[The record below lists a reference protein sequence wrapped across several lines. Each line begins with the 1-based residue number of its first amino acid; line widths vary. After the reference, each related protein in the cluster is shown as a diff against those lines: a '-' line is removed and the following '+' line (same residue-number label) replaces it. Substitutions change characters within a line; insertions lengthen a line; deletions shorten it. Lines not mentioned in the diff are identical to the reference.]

1 MLLDRREWIVVSAE
15 IKQQGYNP
23 LTQPDRLTGGKAP
36 PVELT
41 LGRFMAALP
50 ARHLLRYAGALIA
63 RGLEVVAKFGLYV
76 LAARRMGGYQAGLFF
91 LCLTWV
97 NLVSTGARLGLE
109 RATSR
114 HVAAELA
121 IGDGSAARRTVLT
134 GVAWTALASL
144 FAGVLTWMLASPA
157 SLLLFHQPDLTEPL
171 RLAAL
176 ILPPQSIAFTLGF
189 TLIGLGRGVA
199 GQMVQSAI
207 PPFLSLLALLAGL
220 NQADTVL
227 TAYAA
232 SYAVCCCL
240 GFGLVAYEWRRAFAN
255 MSATHADNPEP
266 LPSLWATARPFLVIE
281 LVQSALLSLPVL
293 VLGVFA
299 NAVAVSAFSIANRVT
314 MMINTILLSLA
325 MIAAPGFARHHRL
338 GEFTELRRVDRQ
350 TRLLAIMVCT
360 PLIAAMLI
368 VPHTLLSLLGGS
380 FADAS
385 AALIV
390 LCIGQIVNTLLPT
403 EDMMLAMTGHGA
415 ILRRVNL
422 QQLWVCCILCL
433 VLIPW
438 LGLMGAAIVT
448 TISLIQGR
456 IGFSLAVRRAIPE
469 LQGHR

>member
-1 MLLDRREWIVVSAE
+1 M
-15 IKQQGYNP
+15 
-23 LTQPDRLTGGKAP
+23 
-36 PVELT
+36 ELT
-41 LGRFMAALP
+41 FGRFMAAVP
-50 ARHLLRYAGALIA
+50 PRNLLRYAGALIA

-76 LAARRMGGYQAGLFF
+76 IAARRMGGYQAGLFF

-121 IGDGSAARRTVLT
+121 VGDGAAAKRTVLA
-134 GVAWTALASL
+134 GVTWTALASII
-144 FAGVLTWMLASPA
+144 AGVSTWLLARPA
-157 SLLLFHQPDLTEPL
+157 ALLLFHQPDLTEPL

-176 ILPPQSIAFTLGF
+176 ILLPQSIAFTLGF

-207 PPFLSLLALLAGL
+207 PPLLSLLALLTGL
-220 NQADTVL
+220 NQAESVL

-240 GFGLVAYEWRRAFAN
+240 GFGFVGYEWRRAFAN
-255 MSATHADNPEP
+255 QSAIHVERSEP
-266 LPSLWATARPFLVIE
+266 LPSLWTTARPFLVIE
-281 LVQSALLSLPVL
+281 LVQSALLSMPVL

-299 NAVAVSAFSIANRVT
+299 DAVAVSAFSIANRVT

-338 GEFTELRRVDRQ
+338 GEFAELRRVNRQ
-350 TRLLAIMVCT
+350 TRLLAMVVCV
-360 PLIAAMLI
+360 PIVAVILI

-390 LCIGQIVNTLLPT
+390 LSIGQIVNILLPT
-403 EDMMLAMTGHGA
+403 EDMILAMTGHGA
-415 ILRRVNL
+415 TLRRVNL
-422 QQLWVCCILCL
+422 QQLWVCCALCI

-456 IGFSLAVRRAIPE
+456 IGFSRAVRQAIPE
-469 LQGHR
+469 L

>member
-1 MLLDRREWIVVSAE
+1 
-15 IKQQGYNP
+15 
-23 LTQPDRLTGGKAP
+23 
-36 PVELT
+36 
-41 LGRFMAALP
+41 
-50 ARHLLRYAGALIA
+50 
-63 RGLEVVAKFGLYV
+63 
-76 LAARRMGGYQAGLFF
+76 
-91 LCLTWV
+91 
-97 NLVSTGARLGLE
+97 VSTGARLGLE

-121 IGDGSAARRTVLT
+121 VGDGAAAKRTVLA
-134 GVAWTALASL
+134 GVTWTALASII
-144 FAGVLTWMLASPA
+144 AGVSTWLLARPA
-157 SLLLFHQPDLTEPL
+157 ALLLFHQPDLTEPL

-176 ILPPQSIAFTLGF
+176 ILLPQSIAFTLGF

-207 PPFLSLLALLAGL
+207 PPLLSLLALLTGL
-220 NQADTVL
+220 NQAESVL

-240 GFGLVAYEWRRAFAN
+240 GFGFVGYEWRRAFAN
-255 MSATHADNPEP
+255 QSAIHVERSEP
-266 LPSLWATARPFLVIE
+266 LPSLWTTARPFLVIE
-281 LVQSALLSLPVL
+281 LVQSALLSMPVL

-299 NAVAVSAFSIANRVT
+299 DAVAVSAFSIANRVT

-338 GEFTELRRVDRQ
+338 GEFAELRRVNRQ
-350 TRLLAIMVCT
+350 TRLLAMVVCV
-360 PLIAAMLI
+360 PIVAVILI

-390 LCIGQIVNTLLPT
+390 LSIGQIVNILLPT
-403 EDMMLAMTGHGA
+403 EDMILAMTGHGA
-415 ILRRVNL
+415 TLRRVNL
-422 QQLWVCCILCL
+422 QQLWVCCALCI

-456 IGFSLAVRRAIPE
+456 IGFSRAVRQAIPE
-469 LQGHR
+469 L

>member
-1 MLLDRREWIVVSAE
+1 
-15 IKQQGYNP
+15 
-23 LTQPDRLTGGKAP
+23 
-36 PVELT
+36 VELT
-41 LGRFMAALP
+41 LGRFMAAVP

-76 LAARRMGGYQAGLFF
+76 IAARRMGGYQAGLFF

-121 IGDGSAARRTVLT
+121 IGDGSAAKRTVLASVT
-134 GVAWTALASL
+134 WTALASL
-144 FAGVLTWMLASPA
+144 VAGVATWLLASPA
-157 SLLLFHQPDLTEPL
+157 SLLLFHQPDLADPL
-171 RLAAL
+171 RLTAL
-176 ILPPQSIAFTLGF
+176 ILLPQSIAFTLGF

-207 PPFLSLLALLAGL
+207 PPFLSLLALLTGL
-220 NQADTVL
+220 NQAQAVL
-227 TAYAA
+227 IAYAG
-232 SYAVCCCL
+232 SYAVCCCV
-240 GFGLVAYEWRRAFAN
+240 GFGLVGYEWRRAFAN
-255 MSATHADNPEP
+255 RSVIHVENPEP
-266 LPSLWATARPFLVIE
+266 LPSLWTTARPFLVIE

-299 NAVAVSAFSIANRVT
+299 DAVAVSAFSIANRVT
-314 MMINTILLSLA
+314 MMINTILISLA

-338 GEFTELRRVDRQ
+338 GEFDELRRVNRQ
-350 TRLLAIMVCT
+350 TRLLAIVVSA
-360 PLIAAMLI
+360 PLIAAML
-368 VPHTLLSLLGGS
+368 VMPHALLSLLGGS

-390 LCIGQIVNTLLPT
+390 LLIGQIVNVLLPT
-403 EDMMLAMTGHGA
+403 EDMILAMTGHGA
-415 ILRRVNL
+415 ILRRINL
-422 QQLWVCCILCL
+422 HQLWVCCVLCL

-438 LGLMGAAIVT
+438 VGLMGAAIVT

-456 IGFSLAVRRAIPE
+456 IGFARAVRRAIPQ
-469 LQGHR
+469 LQG